1 MLRRLPIVG
10 VFGQGTPL
18 QPERAALAR
27 ETGAMIARLGCHLL
41 TGGGFGVM
49 AAAAEGFTGVAD
61 RRGLSIGIVPRLPDG
76 GFDEPNR
83 DVEGRPYPND
93 FTEIT
98 IRTPLPPR
106 VTDWD
111 RSPSRNHVNVLT
123 ADALVTLPGG
133 TGTANELDMA
143 ALYRGEDALAPQQR
157 KTILLGPVEEFS
169 DAHRAAFLH
178 AATLADAR
186 DHLARI
192 LAQRGFAYFEAEK
205 V

>member
-18 QPERAALAR
+18 PAERAALAR

-49 AAAAEGFTGVAD
+49 AAAAEGFTSVAE
-61 RRGLSIGIVPRLPDG
+61 RSGLSIGIVPRLPEG

-83 DVEGRPYPND
+83 DAEGHPYPND
-93 FTEIT
+93 FTEIV

-106 VTDWD
+106 VIDWD
-111 RSPSRNHVNVLT
+111 LSPSRNHVNVLT
-123 ADALVTLPGG
+123 ADAIAVLPGG
-133 TGTANELDMA
+133 VGTANELDMA
-143 ALYRGEDALAPQQR
+143 ALYRGEDAMTPQQR
-157 KTILLGPVEEFS
+157 KPILFGPVEEFS
-169 DAHRAAFLH
+169 GAHRAAFLH
-178 AATLADAR
+178 AASFAELRA
-186 DHLARI
+186 HLARI
-192 LAQRGFAYFEAEK
+192 LAQRGFEQFAAEK